1 LSEWK
6 EKKLFEIYRQKNRR
20 DKIMTY
26 EISIPNL
33 KYKNLN
39 VNTQILRA
47 FASTHMATVKLFDS
61 SAGILKS
68 HYYVEDVMI
77 DNEVFQQVSEIT
89 KVSARIKTIAIAG
102 IVVAKRK
109 TLDGKL
115 LTTGLGWREY
125 RRYLPENMKM

>member
-1 LSEWK
+1 
-6 EKKLFEIYRQKNRR
+6 
-20 DKIMTY
+20 MTY

-47 FASTHMATVKLFDS
+47 FASTKMATVKLFDS
-61 SAGILKS
+61 STGILKS

-89 KVSARIKTIAIAG
+89 QVSARIKTVAISG